1 MMLSLYLSII
11 PDTEQKNKFTRL
23 YTDYCDVMR
32 WAAMRILKDPYLA
45 EDAVHYAFIR
55 ISRIIEKIQEEPC
68 HKTRTF
74 MVVVVENIAKDM
86 WKKRKKDTMMD
97 FDSLEIPA
105 EGNLLD
111 DLLSKIQVETV
122 AEKIELLPD
131 GYREVLVLRYLQDY
145 TDVQIAALV
154 GISHAAVRKRL
165 ERARQK
171 LCVLLKEEEL

>member
-1 MMLSLYLSII
+1 MLYFYLSLISD
-11 PDTEQKNKFTRL
+11 PEQKSKLTRL
-23 YTDYCDVMR
+23 YTAYCNVMR
-32 WAAMRILKDPYLA
+32 YAAMRILKDSYLA
-45 EDAVHYAFIR
+45 EDAVHQAFIK
-55 ISRIIEKIQEEPC
+55 ISYIIEKVQEEPC

-97 FDSLEIPA
+97 FDLLEVPA

-111 DLLSKIQVETV
+111 DLLSKIQAETV

-145 TDVQIAALV
+145 TDEQIAALV

-171 LCVLLKEEEL
+171 LCVLLKEEKL